1 MGTFAVLMSKCW
13 DCRDAFLALRNSI
26 QSLIDGSQL
35 NPGLWWQRGSFSNR
49 LSRHLVGSAHQKV
62 HFWIFRNYR
71 VEQKVNPVWIPHNC
85 KAWLTALTP
94 QGHIS
99 FPNLLGR
106 NVTEPWPWWKHATLG
121 HISMTSFNSLSIW
134 LVWIFSEVIKWTQQL
149 ARFLLSHKHYRPES
163 QLVFI
168 QGKHPC
174 FCAIL
179 SNACQ
184 I

>member
-1 MGTFAVLMSKCW
+1 MSRWW
-13 DCRDAFLALRNSI
+13 DCRDAYLALTNSS

-35 NPGLWWQRGSFSNR
+35 IPGLWWQREAFSNR
-49 LSRHLVGSAHQKV
+49 LSRYLVDSTHQTV
-62 HFWIFRNYR
+62 HFWIFRNYS
-71 VEQKVNPVWIPHNC
+71 VEQKVNPVWIPHSC

-99 FPNLLGR
+99 FLNLLGR
-106 NVTEPWPWWKHATLG
+106 NVTEPWWKNATLG

-134 LVWIFSEVIKWTQQL
+134 LVWTFSEVIEWIQQL
-149 ARFLLSHKHYRPES
+149 ALFLLSHKHYRPES